1 MNSYINIICFF
12 FTTIFY
18 FFALKPKITINI
30 LSSDTLIKNY
40 TKSNLL
46 GIAIYFLLVIIVQ
59 FGLNTYIITSNCGG
73 SVSSNL
79 KTSALMTFIPWFFI
93 FGFMMAILILFPGFK
108 SAFSDVIGYFYVAGS
123 AKNLLDELLV
133 NAEIYKDIENSAQ
146 GNRSKLE
153 ALKSTA
159 SLVTKLTGNMSLLI
173 NKIVPANFMKFWDL
187 LKPLMKEQYHNG
199 ENAISMR
206 NKLLELSSTREN
218 IGEGMWYIYT
228 GIILIS
234 IVQFSI
240 TSKGCVSDL
249 ATMQK
254 NYKNFQEQEDTAI
267 ALDASANAT
276 NTLYTLTN

>member
-18 FFALKPKITINI
+18 FFALKPKLTIDT
-30 LSSDTLIKNY
+30 LSSDSLVKSY
-40 TKSNLL
+40 TKKNFLS
-46 GIAIYFLLVIIVQ
+46 ISIYFLLVIIVQ
-59 FGLNTYIITSNCGG
+59 FGLNTYLISSNCGG

-93 FGFMMAILILFPGFK
+93 FGFMMAILIMFPGFK
-108 SAFSDVIGYFYVAGS
+108 SAFSDVIGYFYVADS
-123 AKNLLDELLV
+123 AKKLLDELLV
-133 NAEIYKDIENSAQ
+133 NAEIYKEIENSAQ
-146 GNRSKLE
+146 GDRNKLE

-173 NKIVPANFMKFWDL
+173 NKIVPLNFIQFWDL

-206 NKLLELSSTREN
+206 KKLFELSLTREN

-234 IVQFSI
+234 IVQFGI
-240 TSKGCVSDL
+240 TSKGCVNDL

-254 NYKNFQEQEDTAI
+254 NYQNFQEQEDNAA
-267 ALDASANAT
+267 ALDASANAN
-276 NTLYTLTN
+276 NTVYTLTN